1 MVSTEEKAEWLERI
15 RDIFDNK
22 IPFNR
27 VLGLKVHS
35 INMERPKIR
44 FAMHDALVGNYTR
57 GSLHGGVISA
67 VIDVTGGLSAFMGLQ
82 KKLAGEPLDIK
93 LEKFRKLGTIDQAIQ
108 IDHIGVVVL
117 AVMELE
123 RLGQATV
130 IDAADLLKQTLEVL
144 LQGVD
149 YQYDWTLGGA
159 GGVGHGFLC
168 TLLCRIRQSS
178 C

>member
-22 IPFNR
+22 IPFNK

-35 INMERPKIR
+35 LNMERPKIR
-44 FAMHDALVGNYTR
+44 FAMHDALVGNYIR

-93 LEKFRKLGTIDQAIQ
+93 LEKFRKLGTIDLR
-108 IDHIGVVVL
+108 IDYL
-117 AVMELE
+117 
-123 RLGQATV
+123 RP
-130 IDAADLLKQTLEVL
+130 
-144 LQGVD
+144 
-149 YQYDWTLGGA
+149 
-159 GGVGHGFLC
+159 GVGKMFEATGYVLRTGHKVAV
-168 TLLCRIRQSS
+168 TRIELKNETEQLIAVGTGAYVIA
-178 C
+178 